1 MKLSYSVISNLAGA
15 LSVNTVRH
23 CLEFEPVIE
32 RIRLSDIR
40 EMLCASNAAPL
51 PKILATHLV
60 YAPAPDSFPVMLPK
74 TISGQTISPTAYLE
88 AAQEMMSW
96 AVERE
101 EMTKEEEEAL
111 VKTLDPWS
119 MSEELDLSYLV
130 SQEND
135 IVVHAPKTQEALQA
149 LPDSPVKHNPALIEG
164 MHERLAMEMAHAL
177 TAHYS

>member
-1 MKLSYSVISNLAGA
+1 MKPKPILTFGLDHFDGAGQ
-15 LSVNTVRH
+15 
-23 CLEFEPVIE
+23 
-32 RIRLSDIR
+32 
-40 EMLCASNAAPL
+40 
-51 PKILATHLV
+51 
-60 YAPAPDSFPVMLPK
+60 
-74 TISGQTISPTAYLE
+74 ISGQTISPTAYLE

-130 SQEND
+130 SQENE

-149 LPDSPVKHNPALIEG
+149 LPDSPVKHNRG
-164 MHERLAMEMAHAL
+164 CMKG
-177 TAHYS
+177 